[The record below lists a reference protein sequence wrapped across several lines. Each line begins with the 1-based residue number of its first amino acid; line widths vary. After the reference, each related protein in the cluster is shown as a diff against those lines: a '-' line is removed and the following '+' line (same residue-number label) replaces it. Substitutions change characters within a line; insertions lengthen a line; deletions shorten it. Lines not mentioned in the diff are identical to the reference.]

1 MPSTVCP
8 ARGVEETSMLAPPL
22 IREAGVLSHQVLSG
36 LRGLGS
42 LSGFETQQPLKPTPT
57 STRQVLSC
65 QEGKSIRKRSSA
77 AGYQL
82 EISNTTC

>member
-8 ARGVEETSMLAPPL
+8 ARGVEKTSMLAPPL

-42 LSGFETQQPLKPTPT
+42 LSGFETQQPTPT